1 MRLFCHWLVFAE
13 SDIKAKPRRYI
24 RRVHFAKYTL
34 EIKIWKLFVIAF
46 WKYIPSPW
54 SKIKCRPC
62 CRSLFSILSQR
73 LSFQTFDQS
82 NVQAQDKKRQFC
94 TTPPNI
100 SSVGILVGW
109 PFKTSNVLGSIPTVA
124 VPNPVHPPLLIFL
137 TWLIFCT
144 KNKWTFT
151 SKIYVLGF
159 CWDDDWKSES
169 VV

>member
-1 MRLFCHWLVFAE
+1 MLTVSMRIYSLPGFLCQKMDHWWLLIWALCLKVYLLSAASVNGTTKPLDTAHWQSLFCEIIWSNH
-13 SDIKAKPRRYI
+13 IRY
-24 RRVHFAKYTL
+24 FG
-34 EIKIWKLFVIAF
+34 
-46 WKYIPSPW
+46 
-54 SKIKCRPC
+54 
-62 CRSLFSILSQR
+62 
-73 LSFQTFDQS
+73 
-82 NVQAQDKKRQFC
+82 QFC

-100 SSVGILVGW
+100 SSVGILLGW
-109 PFKTSNVLGSIPTVA
+109 PLKTSNVLGSIPTVA